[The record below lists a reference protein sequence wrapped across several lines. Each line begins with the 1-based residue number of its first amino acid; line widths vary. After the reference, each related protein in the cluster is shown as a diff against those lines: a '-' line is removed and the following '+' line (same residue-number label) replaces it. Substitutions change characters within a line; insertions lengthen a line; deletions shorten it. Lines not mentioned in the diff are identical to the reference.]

1 METYTENNYEEDGM
15 NTRGVLFAIIG
26 VLMFG
31 FGFSPAVINAK
42 SAGPKAA
49 DATAVETEAKSA
61 AVQQIDINKADAEM
75 LTEIPGIG
83 PKTAEA
89 IVAYRKDVG
98 SFKTI
103 DELVEVKGIGPKKLE
118 TIRPFLQKI

>member
-1 METYTENNYEEDGM
+1 M

-26 VLMFG
+26 FLMLG
-31 FGFSPAVINAK
+31 LGFSPAMVNAK
-42 SAGPKAA
+42 SADPKAA
-49 DATAVETEAKSA
+49 EATAKETEAKSA

-118 TIRPFLQKI
+118 TIRPYLQKI

>member
-1 METYTENNYEEDGM
+1 M
-15 NTRGVLFAIIG
+15 AIIG
-26 VLMFG
+26 VLMLG
-31 FGFSPAVINAK
+31 FGFSPTMVNAK
-42 SAGPKAA
+42 AAGPKAGEA
-49 DATAVETEAKSA
+49 AAVETEAKSA
-61 AVQQIDINKADAEM
+61 AVQLIDINKADAEM

-103 DELVEVKGIGPKKLE
+103 EELVEVKGIGPKKLE

>member
-1 METYTENNYEEDGM
+1 M

-26 VLMFG
+26 VLMLG
-31 FGFSPAVINAK
+31 FGFSPAMVNAK
-42 SAGPKAA
+42 TAGPKAA
-49 DATAVETEAKSA
+49 EAAVVETEAKSA

>member
-26 VLMFG
+26 FLMLG
-31 FGFSPAVINAK
+31 LGFSPAMVNAK
-42 SAGPKAA
+42 SADPKAA
-49 DATAVETEAKSA
+49 EATAIETEAKSA